1 MDDINDF
8 EQKGELETF
17 DMDTALRL
25 PCTVCELKF
34 ISRGGLDKHMKI
46 AHSGAVVGEVAE
58 GINQDILAGRAC
70 GAGKKEVVTVAVTPT
85 TGLKRT
91 GGEVVSPMGAKKAK
105 TSSPTSSSSPVQALP
120 TGIQRPKIFSSSL
133 TKTKKASIPVPLV
146 KIAARQTKTP
156 CNLCEK
162 PCKSG
167 RGLSMHMSTSHKCG
181 YCDNLFANLVEHENV
196 HETEACTECEQKFVT
211 AASLQSHMK
220 RAHQIKCD
228 SCEEN
233 FYNEDDMKQH
243 TREEHE
249 EECEHCY
256 ERFATALS
264 LLEPHQLMVHGI
276 KPRVVKTSAG
286 GPLEDGSPFAE
297 APASMPPS
305 ERQTESEF
313 NDGPGDFGGPGSPG
327 GLSSGGSRGASPAP
341 LAMVNV
347 KSTSMPDPG
356 ERRFQCQRCDKQF
369 GTRVQL
375 KHHMNIHLGLKPYPC
390 KECGKSFTQP
400 THLSV
405 HRRTHNG
412 FKPYMCSICEK
423 TFAIASN
430 MRKHAAIHDRDGT
443 EHQIPSEATARS
455 GVGSMAQDGAQ
466 QATEVETTTLLHNG
480 EESFALAPVEASA
493 MKGPFRTKRK
503 RKLIVDEVKA
513 ISGKEMKGQLSDT
526 GDTVTT
532 FDLAPPTK
540 RLMHWKETGGVEK
553 LFALPGRLLQSRY
566 IHDDHSANLIVRA
579 SDAESFDMLG
589 DNGAEPDLALE
600 QVPGAKEFQEP
611 LPPAA
616 KETRK
621 GRKRKNAEEEAPVE
635 SAYSKRQA
643 ELAMA
648 VEEGTDMD
656 IVVKACTEQSD
667 EVNSNENV
675 SIVESIENIKNCLG
689 KFLDDKETE
698 DSALETLAMPASLL
712 CCLCNDTCCSVED
725 LGSHLRNTHGVK
737 KENLGELINKTMQ
750 EQSNDQ
756 EEIDDIEIVE
766 VSDEDEDE
774 DEVFFVSEH
783 EGVCMTADEKEVFR
797 KCFSKKNS

>member
-1 MDDINDF
+1 MERTEQTELVDLEVEQEIDGSMEAANLSNHEVDIDDIDDI
-8 EQKGELETF
+8 EQKGELEPL
-17 DMDTALRL
+17 DMDTALRW

-34 ISRGGLDKHMKI
+34 ISRGGLDKHMNL
-46 AHSGAVVGEVAE
+46 AHSGAVVGEVEE
-58 GINQDILAGRAC
+58 GTNQDILAG
-70 GAGKKEVVTVAVTPT
+70 
-85 TGLKRT
+85 GL
-91 GGEVVSPMGAKKAK
+91 
-105 TSSPTSSSSPVQALP
+105 
-120 TGIQRPKIFSSSL
+120 F
-133 TKTKKASIPVPLV
+133 
-146 KIAARQTKTP
+146 
-156 CNLCEK
+156 
-162 PCKSG
+162 
-167 RGLSMHMSTSHKCG
+167 
-181 YCDNLFANLVEHENV
+181 
-196 HETEACTECEQKFVT
+196 
-211 AASLQSHMK
+211 
-220 RAHQIKCD
+220 
-228 SCEEN
+228 
-233 FYNEDDMKQH
+233 
-243 TREEHE
+243 
-249 EECEHCY
+249 
-256 ERFATALS
+256 
-264 LLEPHQLMVHGI
+264 
-276 KPRVVKTSAG
+276 
-286 GPLEDGSPFAE
+286 EDGSLFAE
-297 APASMPPS
+297 ALASMPPS

-341 LAMVNV
+341 LE
-347 KSTSMPDPG
+347 SMPGSP
-356 ERRFQCQRCDKQF
+356 
-369 GTRVQL
+369 TPS
-375 KHHMNIHLGLKPYPC
+375 HHSL
-390 KECGKSFTQP
+390 
-400 THLSV
+400 
-405 HRRTHNG
+405 
-412 FKPYMCSICEK
+412 
-423 TFAIASN
+423 ASRASTARS
-430 MRKHAAIHDRDGT
+430 MRSMR
-443 EHQIPSEATARS
+443 SEATARS
-455 GVGSMAQDGAQ
+455 EVGSMAQDGAQ

-526 GDTVTT
+526 GDIVTT

-725 LGSHLRNTHGVK
+725 LGNHLRNTHGVK
-737 KENLGELINKTMQ
+737 KEDLGELINKTMKEQIKEQ
-750 EQSNDQ
+750 ESSAEVVTLDEDEDQ
-756 EEIDDIEIVE
+756 EEIDVIEIVE

>member
-181 YCDNLFANLVEHENV
+181 YCDNLFANLAEHAKNV

-211 AASLQSHMK
+211 AASLQNHMK

-566 IHDDHSANLIVRA
+566 THVDHSANPIVRA
-579 SDAESFDMLG
+579 SDAVKKYYKRYYKTMKEQMKEQLSS
-589 DNGAEPDLALE
+589 AEVVTLDE
-600 QVPGAKEFQEP
+600 D
-611 LPPAA
+611 
-616 KETRK
+616 
-621 GRKRKNAEEEAPVE
+621 EEV
-635 SAYSKRQA
+635 
-643 ELAMA
+643 
-648 VEEGTDMD
+648 D
-656 IVVKACTEQSD
+656 
-667 EVNSNENV
+667 SNENV

>member
-1 MDDINDF
+1 MDDINDI

-17 DMDTALRL
+17 DMDTALRW

-34 ISRGGLDKHMKI
+34 ISRGGLDKHMNL
-46 AHSGAVVGEVAE
+46 AHSGAVVGEVEE
-58 GINQDILAGRAC
+58 GTDQDILAGRAC

-105 TSSPTSSSSPVQALP
+105 TSSPTSFSSPVQALP

-133 TKTKKASIPVPLV
+133 TKTTKASIPVPLV

-167 RGLSMHMSTSHKCG
+167 RGLSMHMSTSRQCG
-181 YCDNLFANLVEHENV
+181 YCDNLFANLAEHENV

-327 GLSSGGSRGASPAP
+327 GLSSGGSRGASSVP
-341 LAMVNV
+341 LE
-347 KSTSMPDPG
+347 SMAG
-356 ERRFQCQRCDKQF
+356 
-369 GTRVQL
+369 
-375 KHHMNIHLGLKPYPC
+375 
-390 KECGKSFTQP
+390 SP
-400 THLSV
+400 TL
-405 HRRTHNG
+405 
-412 FKPYMCSICEK
+412 
-423 TFAIASN
+423 
-430 MRKHAAIHDRDGT
+430 
-443 EHQIPSEATARS
+443 ARS
-455 GVGSMAQDGAQ
+455 EVGSMAQDGAQ
-466 QATEVETTTLLHNG
+466 QAIEVETTTLLHNG

-493 MKGPFRTKRK
+493 MKGPFRAKHK

-526 GDTVTT
+526 GDIVTT

-566 IHDDHSANLIVRA
+566 THVDHSANPIVRA
-579 SDAESFDMLG
+579 SDAVKKYFKKYYKTMKEQMKEQLSS
-589 DNGAEPDLALE
+589 AEVVTLDE
-600 QVPGAKEFQEP
+600 D
-611 LPPAA
+611 
-616 KETRK
+616 
-621 GRKRKNAEEEAPVE
+621 EEV
-635 SAYSKRQA
+635 
-643 ELAMA
+643 
-648 VEEGTDMD
+648 D
-656 IVVKACTEQSD
+656 
-667 EVNSNENV
+667 SNENV

-725 LGSHLRNTHGVK
+725 LGNHLRNTHGVK
-737 KENLGELINKTMQ
+737 KENLGELINKTMK
-750 EQSNDQ
+750 EQKINDQ
-756 EEIDDIEIVE
+756 GEIAVIEIVE

-783 EGVCMTADEKEVFR
+783 EGVCMTAEEKEVFR

>member
-1 MDDINDF
+1 MDDINDI

-17 DMDTALRL
+17 DMDTALRW

-34 ISRGGLDKHMKI
+34 ISRGGLGKHMNV

-133 TKTKKASIPVPLV
+133 TKTTKASIPVPLV

-167 RGLSMHMSTSHKCG
+167 RGLSMHMSTSHQCG
-181 YCDNLFANLVEHENV
+181 YCDNLFANLAEHENV

-327 GLSSGGSRGASPAP
+327 GLSSGGSRGASSVP
-341 LAMVNV
+341 LESMAGSPTLARSEVGSMAMVNV

-412 FKPYMCSICEK
+412 FKPYMCSICRK

-493 MKGPFRTKRK
+493 TGKKYYKKYYKTMK
-503 RKLIVDEVKA
+503 EQM
-513 ISGKEMKGQLSDT
+513 KEQLSSAEV
-526 GDTVTT
+526 VTL
-532 FDLAPPTK
+532 D
-540 RLMHWKETGGVEK
+540 E
-553 LFALPGRLLQSRY
+553 
-566 IHDDHSANLIVRA
+566 D
-579 SDAESFDMLG
+579 
-589 DNGAEPDLALE
+589 
-600 QVPGAKEFQEP
+600 
-611 LPPAA
+611 
-616 KETRK
+616 
-621 GRKRKNAEEEAPVE
+621 EEV
-635 SAYSKRQA
+635 
-643 ELAMA
+643 
-648 VEEGTDMD
+648 D
-656 IVVKACTEQSD
+656 
-667 EVNSNENV
+667 SNENV

-698 DSALETLAMPASLL
+698 DSALETLAMPASFL

-725 LGSHLRNTHGVK
+725 LGNHLRNTHGVK
-737 KENLGELINKTMQ
+737 KENLGELINKTMK
-750 EQSNDQ
+750 EQKINDQ
-756 EEIDDIEIVE
+756 GEIAVIEIVE

-783 EGVCMTADEKEVFR
+783 EGVCMTAEEKEVFR

>member
-17 DMDTALRL
+17 DVDTALRL

-233 FYNEDDMKQH
+233 FYNEDDMKEH

-276 KPRVVKTSAG
+276 KPRVVKTFAG
-286 GPLEDGSPFAE
+286 GLFEDGSLFAE
-297 APASMPPS
+297 ALASMPPS

-341 LAMVNV
+341 LE
-347 KSTSMPDPG
+347 SMPGSP
-356 ERRFQCQRCDKQF
+356 
-369 GTRVQL
+369 TPS
-375 KHHMNIHLGLKPYPC
+375 HHSL
-390 KECGKSFTQP
+390 
-400 THLSV
+400 
-405 HRRTHNG
+405 
-412 FKPYMCSICEK
+412 
-423 TFAIASN
+423 ASRASTARS
-430 MRKHAAIHDRDGT
+430 MRSMR
-443 EHQIPSEATARS
+443 SEATARS
-455 GVGSMAQDGAQ
+455 EVGSMAQDGAQ

-566 IHDDHSANLIVRA
+566 THVDHSANPIVRA
-579 SDAESFDMLG
+579 SDA
-589 DNGAEPDLALE
+589 
-600 QVPGAKEFQEP
+600 V
-611 LPPAA
+611 
-616 KETRK
+616 
-621 GRKRKNAEEEAPVE
+621 KRYYKK
-635 SAYSKRQA
+635 YYKT
-643 ELAMA
+643 M
-648 VEEGTDMD
+648 
-656 IVVKACTEQSD
+656 TEQMKEQLSAAEVVTLD
-667 EVNSNENV
+667 EDEEVDSNENV

>member
-17 DMDTALRL
+17 DMDTALRW

-526 GDTVTT
+526 GDIVTT

-600 QVPGAKEFQEP
+600 QDPGAKEFQEP

-621 GRKRKNAEEEAPVE
+621 GRKA
-635 SAYSKRQA
+635 
-643 ELAMA
+643 
-648 VEEGTDMD
+648 T
-656 IVVKACTEQSD
+656 I
-667 EVNSNENV
+667 
-675 SIVESIENIKNCLG
+675 
-689 KFLDDKETE
+689 
-698 DSALETLAMPASLL
+698 
-712 CCLCNDTCCSVED
+712 
-725 LGSHLRNTHGVK
+725 
-737 KENLGELINKTMQ
+737 
-750 EQSNDQ
+750 
-756 EEIDDIEIVE
+756 
-766 VSDEDEDE
+766 
-774 DEVFFVSEH
+774 
-783 EGVCMTADEKEVFR
+783 
-797 KCFSKKNS
+797 

>member
-17 DMDTALRL
+17 DVDTALRL

-181 YCDNLFANLVEHENV
+181 YCDNLFANLAEHAKNV

-566 IHDDHSANLIVRA
+566 THVDHSANPIVRA
-579 SDAESFDMLG
+579 SDA
-589 DNGAEPDLALE
+589 
-600 QVPGAKEFQEP
+600 V
-611 LPPAA
+611 
-616 KETRK
+616 
-621 GRKRKNAEEEAPVE
+621 KRYYKK
-635 SAYSKRQA
+635 YYKT
-643 ELAMA
+643 M
-648 VEEGTDMD
+648 
-656 IVVKACTEQSD
+656 TEQMKEQLSAAEVVTLD
-667 EVNSNENV
+667 EDEEVDSNENV

-774 DEVFFVSEH
+774 EDEVSVVSEH
-783 EGVCMTADEKEVFR
+783 EGIFMTAEEKEVFR
-797 KCFSKKNS
+797 KCYTKKKLLN

>member
-17 DMDTALRL
+17 DVDTALRL

-181 YCDNLFANLVEHENV
+181 YCDNLFANLAEHAKNV

-566 IHDDHSANLIVRA
+566 THVDHSANPIVRA
-579 SDAESFDMLG
+579 SDA
-589 DNGAEPDLALE
+589 
-600 QVPGAKEFQEP
+600 V
-611 LPPAA
+611 
-616 KETRK
+616 
-621 GRKRKNAEEEAPVE
+621 KRYYKK
-635 SAYSKRQA
+635 YYKT
-643 ELAMA
+643 M
-648 VEEGTDMD
+648 
-656 IVVKACTEQSD
+656 TEQMKEQLSAAEVVTLD
-667 EVNSNENV
+667 EDEEVDSNENV

>member
-17 DMDTALRL
+17 DVDTALRL

-181 YCDNLFANLVEHENV
+181 YCDNLFANLAEHAKNV

-276 KPRVVKTSAG
+276 KPRVVKTFAG
-286 GPLEDGSPFAE
+286 GLFEDGSLFAE
-297 APASMPPS
+297 ALASMPPS

-566 IHDDHSANLIVRA
+566 THVDHSANPIVRA
-579 SDAESFDMLG
+579 SDA
-589 DNGAEPDLALE
+589 
-600 QVPGAKEFQEP
+600 V
-611 LPPAA
+611 
-616 KETRK
+616 
-621 GRKRKNAEEEAPVE
+621 KRYYKK
-635 SAYSKRQA
+635 YYKT
-643 ELAMA
+643 M
-648 VEEGTDMD
+648 
-656 IVVKACTEQSD
+656 TEQMKEQLSAAEVVTLD
-667 EVNSNENV
+667 EDEEVDSNENV

-737 KENLGELINKTMQ
+737 KEDLGELINKTMKEQIKEQ
-750 EQSNDQ
+750 ESSAEVVTLDEDEDQ
-756 EEIDDIEIVE
+756 EEIDVIEIVE
-766 VSDEDEDE
+766 VFDEDEDE
-774 DEVFFVSEH
+774 EDEVSFVSER
-783 EGVCMTADEKEVFR
+783 EGIFMTAEEKEVFR
-797 KCFSKKNS
+797 KCLSKKKLLN